1 MAKTKNVRHHEG
13 PNPREAIYHFD
24 PSLAYISL
32 HSGHAVK
39 MGRIKK
45 NVRRQNTRLP
55 NIDANI
61 KTADT
66 QVYNRPPK
74 KKAGHLAHTSQDS
87 GSPVYPGLLPSEIH
101 PKSKAPAQDRSPKI
115 HPVPAPMPPR
125 TAAEFYSAP
134 TPTPLVTEAPIK
146 DSRKEFYSVPV
157 SMPQRTE
164 APKDSREEP
173 KLSINKNRHHVSSA
187 PREKASAVLKG
198 FTGRFDG
205 ISINLN
211 TIALAASILAAVLFL
226 FIGYVTI
233 SVFRDRNASGRD
245 SRVLTESSVSS
256 PDEELPEYCPRL
268 TLITHSVTIKAGD
281 HFSPLDYIGTMS
293 DDTDTQETLSHNVM
307 LIDYD
312 KLDESKKGTYQLGYY
327 ILDSDENQS
336 NIEYLDITVH

>member
-1 MAKTKNVRHHEG
+1 MAKTKKVRHHEG

-32 HSGHAVK
+32 HSGHTVK

-45 NVRRQNTRLP
+45 SVRRQNAQLP

-74 KKAGHLAHTSQDS
+74 KKAGHLAYTSQDS

-101 PKSKAPAQDRSPKI
+101 PKSKAPAQDHSPKI
-115 HPVPAPMPPR
+115 HPVPVPMPPR
-125 TAAEFYSAP
+125 T
-134 TPTPLVTEAPIK
+134 EA
-146 DSRKEFYSVPV
+146 EFYSVPAPIPPRTEAPKDIRKDFYSV
-157 SMPQRTE
+157 PVPMPPRTE
-164 APKDSREEP
+164 APKDSRKEP
-173 KLSINKNRHHVSSA
+173 KLSENKNRQHVSSS
-187 PREKASAVLKG
+187 PREKVSASLKDI
-198 FTGRFDG
+198 TGRFDG

-211 TIALAASILAAVLFL
+211 TIALVASILAAILFL

-245 SRVLTESSVSS
+245 SRVMTESSVSS

-307 LIDYD
+307 LIGYD